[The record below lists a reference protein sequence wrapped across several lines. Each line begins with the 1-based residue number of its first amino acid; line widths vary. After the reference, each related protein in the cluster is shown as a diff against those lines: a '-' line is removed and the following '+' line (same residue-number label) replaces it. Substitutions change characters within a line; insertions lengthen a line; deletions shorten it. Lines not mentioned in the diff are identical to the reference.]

1 MVKPPSLIIPEE
13 EASSSPIVLSDSG
26 SFHYGA
32 FRIDSKGF
40 SGLHSHTDRRL
51 LPSTVAVQP
60 IAIAEED
67 EAGTPLS
74 SSANHIRSTPLSS
87 STPLSASSTQS
98 SFSSIS
104 TTSTRSSAASTTS
117 SLPSLLSSR
126 PPLSTSSD
134 SHSTAGSSASPSTAS
149 PFSSFT
155 LSDLSFDSSTDARLG
170 RGASGSVHRA
180 THLATNTPVA
190 VKQIPIDLS
199 EAKSKQI
206 VTELRTLHTSEC
218 RQVVGFYGAFY
229 RERMMTLVLEYM
241 DVGSLK
247 DFMARVKE
255 NERRGLAGAGR
266 VTEQLMSL
274 LCHQVL
280 LALHYLHRV
289 KCLIHRDIK
298 PSNILLNSRG
308 DVKLADFGVSGEV
321 ESDMQG
327 KMTFVGTLIYMSPE
341 RITGAQHGYDSD
353 VWSLGLTM
361 MECLLGRF
369 PYQPTTPDNRKKL
382 ATGPQSTN
390 GAVREDKAGSGRNG
404 SAAHINGAGAGAG
417 GGEKTPLSSAS
428 IFTQRSFA
436 LSPNSGP
443 VLSPHTPS
451 PSSASSYLYNATNTT
466 AQTPPKLSLARPI
479 PTPASSTSV
488 PTQTQTQFH
497 SAADFLPSA
506 PPPQMKRESSF
517 CFWGAHECIVKDP
530 PPALPVE
537 QFSADCR
544 HFFSLCLQKESGQ
557 RSAAS
562 DLLHHPFITRWHK
575 SEEEDRRVLKD
586 WINTEMAANVMARS
600 SSRVRCMQDAQ
611 TVAIANEEERKRQSS
626 AWGATLYAN
635 AAQPLTILAQA
646 RTPLA
651 STPAS
656 SAVSSAAPS
665 QPASGFSSVAT
676 SNHSSLAPTPSY
688 LTPSHATILTP
699 STYHSTVTSPSLFS
713 SPIVLPPLPPL
724 TKSTSSVSPDTYL
737 HTSASSPFHSST
749 PSSSSS
755 AGSTSSG
762 RFSPLRIE
770 VPGRKRRRGDDSR
783 DSLRVKVGMIGEQ
796 VRERARELQSKRDK
810 RQRAETPEAGKDA
823 GMDTDSFIPSPET
836 SPLSSTSIT
845 STTSSSS
852 SSLASHP
859 LPVRMF
865 GRTVPADLIIPAAPG
880 SPFGQLSIFPPF
892 SPGVVT
898 AGGTNHGAL
907 SSSRL
912 MSLSFLPLP
921 PPAQPHTAQEVS

>member
-13 EASSSPIVLSDSG
+13 EASVLSESG
-26 SFHYGA
+26 SFQYGS

-40 SGLHSHTDRRL
+40 SGLSHSDRRL
-51 LPSTVAVQP
+51 LPAVPPVTQ
-60 IAIAEED
+60 ILEED
-67 EAGTPLS
+67 EVGTPVS
-74 SSANHIRSTPLSS
+74 SSASNVRSTPLSS
-87 STPLSASSTQS
+87 STPLSASSTHS
-98 SFSSIS
+98 AFSSVS
-104 TTSTRSSAASTTS
+104 NASTSTRSSVASTS
-117 SLPSLLSSR
+117 CSAVPSALSTR
-126 PPLSTSSD
+126 PLSASCHSS
-134 SHSTAGSSASPSTAS
+134 SSTYSASPSTPS
-149 PFSSFT
+149 PFASFT
-155 LSDLSFDSSTDARLG
+155 LSDIQLDSATDARLG

-180 THLATNTPVA
+180 THIASNTPLA

-229 RERMMTLVLEYM
+229 RERMMTVVLEYM

-247 DFMARVKE
+247 DFMTRVRD
-255 NERRGLAGAGR
+255 NERRCSTGAGR
-266 VTEQLMSL
+266 VTEQLVSL

-280 LALHYLHRV
+280 LALRYLHQQKR
-289 KCLIHRDIK
+289 LIHRDIK

-321 ESDMQG
+321 EADTQG

-369 PYQPTTPDNRKKL
+369 PYQPTTLDNRRRQ
-382 ATGPQSTN
+382 AA
-390 GAVREDKAGSGRNG
+390 AVQHQQQAGSGRNG
-404 SAAHINGAGAGAG
+404 TAALFNGSGVG
-417 GGEKTPLSSAS
+417 GGEKTPLSSTS
-428 IFTQRSFA
+428 IFTQRSFY
-436 LSPNSGP
+436 LSPTSAP
-443 VLSPHTPS
+443 LLSPHTPS

-466 AQTPPKLSLARPI
+466 AQTPPKLLLPRPA
-479 PTPASSTSV
+479 PTPVSSSFNATL
-488 PTQTQTQFH
+488 TQTQLQGPG
-497 SAADFLPSA
+497 AVDILPSA
-506 PPPQMKRESSF
+506 PQPQMKRESSF

-530 PPALPVE
+530 PPSLPVE
-537 QFSADCR
+537 HFSSDCR
-544 HFFSLCLQKESGQ
+544 HFFSLCLQKDSGQ
-557 RSAAS
+557 RSSAS
-562 DLLHHPFITRWHK
+562 DLLQHPFITRWSK
-575 SEEEDRRVLKD
+575 GEEDDRRVLKE
-586 WINTEMAANVMARS
+586 WINAEMAASMQARS

-611 TVAIANEEERKRQSS
+611 TTAIANEEERKRKST
-626 AWGATLYAN
+626 AWAGTIDAN
-635 AAQPLTILAQA
+635 TNQPHTILAQA

-651 STPAS
+651 STTAW

-665 QPASGFSSVAT
+665 QPASGFSSVTT
-676 SNHSSLAPTPSY
+676 SNQSSVAATPAY
-688 LTPSHATILTP
+688 LTPCHASSVTP
-699 STYHSTVTSPSLFS
+699 STYHSNVTSPSLFS

-737 HTSASSPFHSST
+737 HASTPSPFHSST

-755 AGSTSSG
+755 ASSNSSG

-770 VPGRKRRRGDDSR
+770 VPGRKRRRADDCR
-783 DSLRVKVGMIGEQ
+783 DNLRVRVGASISDQ
-796 VRERARELQSKRDK
+796 VRERARELQGKRDK
-810 RQRAETPEAGKDA
+810 RRRADTPDGGKDA
-823 GMDTDSFIPSPET
+823 GMDTDNSMPSPET

-845 STTSSSS
+845 STSSSS
-852 SSLASHP
+852 SSHASHT
-859 LPVRMF
+859 LPIRMF

-898 AGGTNHGAL
+898 GGSGTGGGGL

-912 MSLSFLPLP
+912 MSPSFLPLP